1 MQFNIM
7 KRFVFYIALL
17 MTVVA
22 CSKKEKLIID
32 PFIYTIPQLNTE
44 EIMEYV
50 DKSGEQ
56 FMFFYVYDFCPCSK
70 NYLPNFLEFTN
81 EHNIPSCILFIV
93 RATDE
98 PAIQYMYNEIQSVD
112 STYKNIVILSD
123 SMYHEKIRH
132 RKQRGPIQYTGGDED
147 SKLETFLHDLGYPND
162 GEPQGWEKLF
172 SRYYTKNSSGKKFL
186 FQAGRG
192 CVYYFRAHDGTELQ
206 EVDKDSI
213 LHIIS
218 QQK

>member
-1 MQFNIM
+1 MS
-7 KRFVFYIALL
+7 VLL
-17 MTVVA
+17 LLS
-22 CSKKEKLIID
+22 CSKNDKPAMDID

-56 FMFFYVYDFCPCSK
+56 FVFFYEYNFCPCSK
-70 NYLPNFLEFTN
+70 RVLPEFLEFTN
-81 EHNIPSCILFIV
+81 EYNIPSCILFVV

-98 PAIQYMYNEIQSVD
+98 VAIQYMYNEIQGVD

-123 SMYHEKIRH
+123 SMYNEKIRH
-132 RKQRGPIQYTGGDED
+132 RKQSGLIQYYGGDED
-147 SKLETFLHDLGYPND
+147 GKLETFLHDLGYPND

-172 SRYYTKNSSGKKFL
+172 SRYFTKNNSGKKFL
-186 FQAGRG
+186 FQSGKG

-206 EVDKDSI
+206 EADKDSI

-218 QQK
+218 QQKVLVE